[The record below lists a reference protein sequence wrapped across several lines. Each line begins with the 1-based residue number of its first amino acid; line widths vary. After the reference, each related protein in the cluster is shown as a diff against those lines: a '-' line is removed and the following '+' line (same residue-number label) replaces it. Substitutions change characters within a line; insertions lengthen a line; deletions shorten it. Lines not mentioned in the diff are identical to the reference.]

1 MTGVQVWALVFWLQY
16 PENYTEY
23 ARYHTEREC
32 RDAEQLWQ
40 RRLRLVDSQLQA
52 ECRQRG

>member
-1 MTGVQVWALVFWLQY
+1 MVEWVLVFWLQY

-23 ARYHTEREC
+23 AKYRTEREC
-32 RDAEQLWQ
+32 RDAELMWQ
-40 RRLRLVDSQLQA
+40 RRLNIVNSQLQA